1 MIDFETLKIIALCI
15 FSALSGFTI
24 GSLLVAKLI
33 SDKLKSKNNANNHN
47 KDIDIK
53 IKFDDIKLL

>member
-33 SDKLKSKNNANNHN
+33 SDKLKSKNNTNHN